1 MNRAFVA
8 LQIKALDDDARTLE
22 GWATTPEIDRM
33 GDIVLPKGAE
43 YKLPIPFLLDHDH
56 SQVVGEVERVE
67 VSDKGIRFFAH
78 VKKIAE
84 EGEAKSLCDKAW
96 SYIKNG
102 LRKAVSIGFRP
113 LDFDVLPNGGLKF
126 TSWEWYELSAVGI
139 PAQPSAVITGTK
151 SYSLG
156 ESFVAEAPPENLLAV
171 NAIPIARVSK
181 GERMNI
187 PAPPEDATVRAV
199 VVKLDTPARDRAPF
213 VINKIHPAR
222 PAGS

>member
-8 LQIKALDDDARTLE
+8 LEIKALDDDARTLE

-56 SQVVGEVERVE
+56 SQVVGEVDRVE

-78 VKKIAE
+78 IVKIVE
-84 EGEAKSLCDKAW
+84 EGPARDLVDKAW

-139 PAQPSAVITGTK
+139 PAQPGAVITGTK

-156 ESFVAEAPPENLLAV
+156 DSFVAEAPADPE
-171 NAIPIARVSK
+171 
-181 GERMNI
+181 I
-187 PAPPEDATVRAV
+187 PANPTEDAAPGKKAV
-199 VVKLDTPARDRAPF
+199 VVKLDSTARDGAPF
-213 VINKIHPAR
+213 VINKIHSERKP
-222 PAGS
+222 

>member
-1 MNRAFVA
+1 MNRALVRFE
-8 LQIKALDDDARTLE
+8 IKALDDDARTIE
-22 GWATTPEIDRM
+22 GWATTPEVDRM

-43 YKLPIPFLLDHDH
+43 YELPIPFLLDHDH

-67 VSDKGIRFFAH
+67 VSDKGIKFWAH

-84 EGEAKSLCDKAW
+84 EGDAKALCDKAW

-139 PAQPSAVITGTK
+139 PAQPSAKITGTK
-151 SYSLG
+151 SYSIG
-156 ESFVAEAPPENLLAV
+156 DTFIAEDPEIPEAPTDE
-171 NAIPIARVSK
+171 
-181 GERMNI
+181 G
-187 PAPPEDATVRAV
+187 ATAKQVR
-199 VVKLDTPARDRAPF
+199 VVKLDAPARDRAKKPF
-213 VINKIHPAR
+213 VLRKIVR
-222 PAGS
+222 T

>member
-8 LQIKALDDDARTLE
+8 LEIKAVNEDARQIE
-22 GWATTPEIDRM
+22 GWATTPDVDRM

-67 VSDKGIRFFAH
+67 VSDEGIRFFAH
-78 VKKIAE
+78 IKKIVE

-96 SYIKNG
+96 SYIKHG

-126 TSWEWYELSAVGI
+126 TSWEWFELSAVGI
-139 PAQPSAVITGTK
+139 PAQPGAVITGAK

-156 ESFVAEAPPENLLAV
+156 KSFVAEAADPEIPSAPDTPPEG
-171 NAIPIARVSK
+171 K
-181 GERMNI
+181 K
-187 PAPPEDATVRAV
+187 AV
-199 VVKLDTPARDRAPF
+199 VVRLGKAASEEAPF
-213 VINKIHPAR
+213 VIRKIHPLR
-222 PAGS
+222 K

>member
-8 LQIKALDDDARTLE
+8 LEIKALDDDARQIE
-22 GWATTPEIDRM
+22 GWATTPEVDRM

-56 SQVVGEVERVE
+56 SQVVGEVDHAE
-67 VSDKGIRFFAH
+67 VTDKGIKFRAH
-78 VKKIAE
+78 IKKIGE
-84 EGEAKSLCDKAW
+84 EGEAKALCDKAW

-139 PAQPSAVITGTK
+139 PAQPGAVITGTK

-156 ESFVAEAPPENLLAV
+156 EGFVAEAPADPE
-171 NAIPIARVSK
+171 IPSDPDV
-181 GERMNI
+181 
-187 PAPPEDATVRAV
+187 PAAEGKKAV
-199 VVKLDTPARDRAPF
+199 VVRLGAAAQERAPT
-213 VINKIHPAR
+213 VINKIHPVR
-222 PAGS
+222 KPAGS

>member
-8 LQIKALDDDARTLE
+8 LEIKALDDDARTIE
-22 GWATTPEIDRM
+22 GWATTPEVDRM

-43 YKLPIPFLLDHDH
+43 YELPIPFLLDHDH
-56 SQVVGEVERVE
+56 SQVVGEVDKVQ
-67 VSDKGIRFFAH
+67 VTDKGIRFWAH
-78 VKKIAE
+78 IKKIAE
-84 EGEAKSLCDKAW
+84 EGDAKSLCDKAW
-96 SYIKNG
+96 SFIKHG

-139 PAQPSAVITGTK
+139 PAQPGAVITGTK

-156 ESFVAEAPPENLLAV
+156 DAFVAEAPAEPE
-171 NAIPIARVSK
+171 
-181 GERMNI
+181 I
-187 PAPPEDATVRAV
+187 PAPPEPAATGKSVR
-199 VVKLDTPARDRAPF
+199 VVKLDAPARDRAPF

-222 PAGS
+222 PAGSQT

>member
-8 LQIKALDDDARTLE
+8 LEIKALDDDERLIE
-22 GWATTPEIDRM
+22 GWATTPEVDRV

-56 SQVVGEVERVE
+56 SQVVGEVDRVE
-67 VSDKGIRFFAH
+67 VSDKGIKFFAH
-78 VKKIAE
+78 IKKIAE
-84 EGEAKSLCDKAW
+84 EGDAKALCDKAW
-96 SYIKNG
+96 SFIKNG

-113 LDFDVLPNGGLKF
+113 LDFDVLPSGGLKF

-139 PAQPSAVITGTK
+139 PAQPGAAITGLK

-156 ESFVAEAPPENLLAV
+156 ESFVAEAPADPE
-171 NAIPIARVSK
+171 IPS
-181 GERMNI
+181 E
-187 PAPPEDATVRAV
+187 PDTPPEGKKTV
-199 VVKLDTPARDRAPF
+199 VVRLGKEALERAPF
-213 VINKIHPAR
+213 VIKKIHPAK

>member
-8 LQIKALDDDARTLE
+8 LEIKALDDDARQIE
-22 GWATTPEIDRM
+22 GWATTPDVDRM

-67 VSDKGIRFFAH
+67 VSDKGIKFFAH
-78 VKKIAE
+78 IKKIAE
-84 EGEAKSLCDKAW
+84 EGEAKALCDKAW
-96 SYIKNG
+96 SFIKNG

-156 ESFVAEAPPENLLAV
+156 ESFVAEAADEPDPE
-171 NAIPIARVSK
+171 IP
-181 GERMNI
+181 E
-187 PAPPEDATVRAV
+187 APTDEAATGNQVR
-199 VVKLDTPARDRAPF
+199 VVKLDAPARDRAKEPF
-213 VINKIHPAR
+213 VLRKIVR
-222 PAGS
+222 T

>member
-8 LQIKALDDDARTLE
+8 LEIKALDDDARTIE
-22 GWATTPEIDRM
+22 GWATTPEVDRM

-43 YKLPIPFLLDHDH
+43 YELPIPFLLDHDH
-56 SQVVGEVERVE
+56 SQVVGEVDKVQ
-67 VSDKGIRFFAH
+67 VTDKGIRFWAH
-78 VKKIAE
+78 IKKIAE
-84 EGEAKSLCDKAW
+84 DGDAKALCDKAW
-96 SYIKNG
+96 SFIKHG

-139 PAQPSAVITGTK
+139 PAQPGAVITGTK

-156 ESFVAEAPPENLLAV
+156 DAFVAEAPAEPE
-171 NAIPIARVSK
+171 
-181 GERMNI
+181 I
-187 PAPPEDATVRAV
+187 PAPPEPAATGKSVR
-199 VVKLDTPARDRAPF
+199 VVKLDAPARDRAPF

-222 PAGS
+222 PAGSQT

>member
-1 MNRAFVA
+1 MNRAFVSFE
-8 LQIKALDDDARTLE
+8 IKSLDEDARTIE
-22 GWATTPEIDRM
+22 GWATTPDVDRM

-43 YKLPIPFLLDHDH
+43 YELPIPFLLDHDH

-67 VSDKGIRFFAH
+67 VSDKGIKFWASI
-78 VKKIAE
+78 KKIAE
-84 EGEAKSLCDKAW
+84 EGEAKALCDKAW

-113 LDFDVLPNGGLKF
+113 LDFDVLPSGGLKF

-139 PAQPSAVITGTK
+139 PAQANARITGTK
-151 SYSLG
+151 SYSIG
-156 ESFVAEAPPENLLAV
+156 DKFVAEDTE
-171 NAIPIARVSK
+171 
-181 GERMNI
+181 I
-187 PAPPEDATVRAV
+187 PAAPTDDAATGKKTV
-199 VVKLDTPARDRAPF
+199 VVKLDAPARDRAPF

>member
-8 LQIKALDDDARTLE
+8 LEIKALDDDARTIE
-22 GWATTPEIDRM
+22 GWATTPEVDRM

-43 YKLPIPFLLDHDH
+43 YELPIPFLLDHDH
-56 SQVVGEVERVE
+56 SQVVGEVDKVQ
-67 VSDKGIRFFAH
+67 VTDKGIRFWAH
-78 VKKIAE
+78 IKKIAE
-84 EGEAKSLCDKAW
+84 DGDAKALCDKAW
-96 SYIKNG
+96 SFIKHG

-139 PAQPSAVITGTK
+139 PAQPGAVITGTK

-156 ESFVAEAPPENLLAV
+156 EAFVAEAPAEPE
-171 NAIPIARVSK
+171 
-181 GERMNI
+181 I
-187 PAPPEDATVRAV
+187 PAPPEPAATGKKVR
-199 VVKLDTPARDRAPF
+199 VVKLDAPARDRAPF

-222 PAGS
+222 PAGR

>member
-8 LQIKALDDDARTLE
+8 LEIKALDDDARQIE

-67 VSDKGIRFFAH
+67 VSDKGIKFFAH
-78 VKKIAE
+78 IKKIAE
-84 EGEAKSLCDKAW
+84 EGEAKALCDKAW
-96 SYIKNG
+96 SFIKNG

-113 LDFDVLPNGGLKF
+113 LEFDVLPNGGLKF

-139 PAQPSAVITGTK
+139 PAQPSAVITDRK

-156 ESFVAEAPPENLLAV
+156 ERYVAETDDAPEPEIPSEPETPPEG
-171 NAIPIARVSK
+171 K
-181 GERMNI
+181 K
-187 PAPPEDATVRAV
+187 AV
-199 VVKLDTPARDRAPF
+199 VVRLGKAAEDRAPF
-213 VINKIHPAR
+213 VIRKIHPASPDR
-222 PAGS
+222 R

>member
-8 LQIKALDDDARTLE
+8 LEIKALDDEQRLIE
-22 GWATTPEIDRM
+22 GWATTPDVDRM

-56 SQVVGEVERVE
+56 SQVVGEVESAE
-67 VSDKGIRFFAH
+67 VTDKGIKFRAH
-78 VKKIAE
+78 IKKIAE

-113 LDFDVLPNGGLKF
+113 LEFDVLPNGGLKF

-139 PAQPSAVITGTK
+139 PAQPGAVITGTK

-156 ESFVAEAPPENLLAV
+156 DAYVAEDSE
-171 NAIPIARVSK
+171 
-181 GERMNI
+181 I
-187 PAPPEDATVRAV
+187 PAPPTDDAATGKKTV
-199 VVKLDTPARDRAPF
+199 VVKLDAPARDRAPF
-213 VINKIHPAR
+213 VINKIHPAK
-222 PAGS
+222 PAGSTT